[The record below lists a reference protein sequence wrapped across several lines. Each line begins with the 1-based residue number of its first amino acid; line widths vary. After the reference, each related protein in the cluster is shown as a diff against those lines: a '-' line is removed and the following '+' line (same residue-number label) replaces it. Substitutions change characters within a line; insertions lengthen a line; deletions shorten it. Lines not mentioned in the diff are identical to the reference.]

1 MSNPRDTEILEQNSG
16 SVAVFTHASTDAQTP
31 SVGAKIIKMVVVVAA
46 VFTTVTGNFT
56 GYAGITYP
64 VGHVINLRATSVTLA
79 SGTVDFYE
87 GS

>member
-16 SVAVFTHASTDAQTP
+16 AVKVFTGTGTDAHTP
-31 SVGAKIIKMVVVVAA
+31 TVGAKIIKMVVVTAT
-46 VFTTVTGNFT
+46 VFTSVTGNFT
-56 GYAGITYP
+56 GYGATSYP
-64 VGHVINLRATSVTLA
+64 AGHVINLRATSVTLA